1 LLEHK
6 NNSGE
11 VDEKQIP
18 KKETSQIELNI
29 SQSKDKP
36 KSSQEKM
43 KLSNMN
49 KEDLFKLIG
58 SSIYIIYVMST
69 CMGCI
74 FNAHGLNLLF
84 ILRKNILRKNF
95 YF

>member
-1 LLEHK
+1 LVEHK

-18 KKETSQIELNI
+18 KKENNQIELNI
-29 SQSKDKP
+29 PESKDKP

-43 KLSNMN
+43 KLINMS

-69 CMGCI
+69 CMACV

-84 ILRKNILRKNF
+84 ILSKNF